1 MAMDRS
7 GELVVRGMSPADW
20 PAVEAVYAE
29 GIAAESMLVDSR
41 TRSVLPPEMSEA
53 LGEVIPGH
61 SDLPH
66 AGLDLAEAL
75 LDRPDAAAL
84 LRKASTR

>member
-1 MAMDRS
+1 
-7 GELVVRGMSPADW
+7 
-20 PAVEAVYAE
+20 
-29 GIAAESMLVDSR
+29 
-41 TRSVLPPEMSEA
+41 

-75 LDRPDAAAL
+75 LNRPDAAAL